1 MMYLHAGKDTVIRTN
16 RIIAV
21 FDLDY
26 ASQNKET
33 LEFLRRAQKENR
45 LINVTDQL
53 PKAFILTEEGSVY
66 LTQLSSS
73 TLIGRL

>member
-1 MMYLHAGKDTVIRTN
+1 MYLHAGKDTVIRTN